1 MSHAETPGG
10 TTAAADLAAMN
21 LVELADHIEDTHH
34 TYLNVELPRLDGLT
48 TKVAAMHG
56 ERDPRLREVRDTFV
70 ALRAELEDHLM
81 KEENILFPMI
91 RELQRGGGTPS
102 FHCGSIGNPIRRMT
116 FEHEGAATAL
126 NRLRALTDGFQAP
139 DWACDTYRTLL
150 HSLAHFVD
158 DMHEHIRKE
167 EDALF
172 PRALAME
179 AEKGPSGFE
188 A

>member
-10 TTAAADLAAMN
+10 TTAAGDLTAMN
-21 LVELADHIEDTHH
+21 LLELADHIEDTHH
-34 TYLNVELPRLDGLT
+34 AYLNVELPRLDELT
-48 TKVAAMHG
+48 AKVAAMHG
-56 ERDPRLREVRDTFV
+56 ERDPRLRELRDTFL
-70 ALRAELEDHLM
+70 ALRAELEEHLL
-81 KEENILFPMI
+81 KEENILFPMV
-91 RELQRGGGTPS
+91 RELERGGRTPS
-102 FHCGSIGNPIRRMT
+102 FHCGSIGNPIRRMV

-126 NRLRALTDGFQAP
+126 DRLGTLTDGFQAP

-150 HSLAHFVD
+150 RSLARFVD

-179 AEKGPSGFE
+179 ADKRPTGFD